1 MLPFFRRLLL
11 GALLISDYLEQKD
24 YNLLFMVM
32 TIQQFN
38 SNANA
43 SGSVGTEQHKAGYWD
58 LQNEVWQRRAK
69 NVLNV

>member
-43 SGSVGTEQHKAGYWD
+43 SGSGVLSNTKLDTETSRTRSDKGVQKTC
-58 LQNEVWQRRAK
+58 
-69 NVLNV
+69 